1 MSLFPLDAFPSGRP
15 AAIDDAGR
23 ELPYGALLETT
34 AALAEQAP
42 SRVVA
47 LVLTRNSL
55 GCIAAIV
62 AMLRHGVVPILLDA
76 SASGETVEQYVI
88 RYRPE
93 LLAVPAGMEDRCPD
107 YACLLRTMDY
117 AMLAARSDFEIAPL
131 HEDLALLL
139 GTSGSTGSPKLVRQ
153 SLRNLQANAEA
164 IAAYL
169 RITPADRP
177 ITSLP
182 LHYTYGFS
190 ILSSHLHAGA
200 TLLVTDRSVME
211 KPFWQFFAEARG
223 TSLAG
228 VPYTYQMLRRLGF
241 TRMAPGSL
249 RTLTQAGGKLSEAL
263 IKEFAEYAARVGVA
277 FYVMYGQTEATARM
291 SYVPAERAI
300 EKAGSIGVAIPGG
313 ELFLVDGGGNEIA
326 EVDIEGQLGYRG
338 PNVTMGYAEH
348 RADLCKGDERN
359 GVLLTGD
366 LARRDADGFY
376 YVTGRLSRIVKLFGK
391 RVSLEDLEQICL
403 GVVAE
408 VACSGIDDRVTVW
421 VTDGRHQ
428 AELPRFLA
436 ERTAIH
442 ASAYQVRVVA
452 KLPRTAA
459 GKIDYRALSDEEVS
473 A

>member
-1 MSLFPLDAFPSGRP
+1 MSLFPLESFPAGRS

-23 ELPYGALLETT
+23 ELSYGALLETM
-34 AALAEQAP
+34 AALAERAP
-42 SRVVA
+42 SKTVA

-55 GCIAAIV
+55 GCIAAVV
-62 AMLRHGVVPILLDA
+62 AMLRHGVVPVLLDA

-93 LLAVPAGMEDRCPD
+93 LLAVPAGMEDRYPD
-107 YACLLRTMDY
+107 FACLLRTLDY
-117 AMLAARSDFEIAPL
+117 AMFAARNDTEIPPL

-153 SLRNLQANAEA
+153 SRRNLQANAEA

-169 RITPADRP
+169 RITPDDRP

-190 ILSSHLHAGA
+190 VISSHLHAGA

-211 KPFWQFFAEARG
+211 KPFWHFFAEALG

-241 TRMAPGSL
+241 TRMDPGSL
-249 RTLTQAGGKLSEAL
+249 RTLTQAGGKLSEVL
-263 IKEFAEYAARVGVA
+263 IKEFAEYAKRTGVD

-291 SYVPAERAI
+291 SYVPAERAL

-313 ELFLVDGGGNEIA
+313 ELFLIDEEGHEIA
-326 EVDIEGQLGYRG
+326 DTDIEGQLGYRG
-338 PNVTMGYAEH
+338 PNVTMGYAE
-348 RADLCKGDERN
+348 RREDLCKGDERN

-366 LARRDADGFY
+366 LARRDTDGYY

-403 GVVAE
+403 AVVSEAACTGV
-408 VACSGIDDRVTVW
+408 DDRVTVW
-421 VTDGRHQ
+421 ITDSRHQ
-428 AELPRFLA
+428 PGLPGFLA

-459 GKIDYRALSDEEVS
+459 GKLDYRALSGEEVS

>member
-1 MSLFPLDAFPSGRP
+1 MSLFPLESFPTGRP

-23 ELPYGALLETT
+23 ELSYGALLETT
-34 AALAEQAP
+34 AAFAKSAP
-42 SRVVA
+42 PKTVA

-76 SASGETVEQYVI
+76 GASGETIDRYVI

-93 LLAVPAGMEDRCPD
+93 LLVVPAGMEDQRPD
-107 YACLLRTMDY
+107 YAGLLRIMDY
-117 AMLAARSDFEIAPL
+117 AMLAARNDSEIPPL

-153 SLRNLQANAEA
+153 SRRNLQANAEA

-169 RITPADRP
+169 RITPDDRP

-190 ILSSHLHAGA
+190 VFSSHVHAGA
-200 TLLVTDRSVME
+200 TLLVTERSVME
-211 KPFWQFFAEARG
+211 KPFWQFLAEARG
-223 TSLAG
+223 SSLAG
-228 VPYTYQMLRRLGF
+228 VPYTYQMLQRLGF
-241 TRMAPGSL
+241 ARKAPGAL
-249 RTLTQAGGKLSEAL
+249 RTLTEAGGKLSEAL
-263 IKEFAEYAARVGVA
+263 IKEFAEYAARVGID
-277 FYVMYGQTEATARM
+277 FYVMYGQAEATARM
-291 SYVPAERAI
+291 SYVPAERAL

-313 ELFLVDGGGNEIA
+313 ELFLVDEEGHEIA
-326 EVDIEGQLGYRG
+326 QVGIEGQLGYRG

-366 LARRDADGFY
+366 LARRDVDGYY

-403 GVVAE
+403 DVVAE
-408 VACSGIDDRVTVW
+408 AACSGIDDRVTVW
-421 VTDGRHQ
+421 ITDGRRQ

-442 ASAYQVRVVA
+442 ASAYQVRVVS

-459 GKIDYRALSDEEVS
+459 GKIDYRALSVEEVS